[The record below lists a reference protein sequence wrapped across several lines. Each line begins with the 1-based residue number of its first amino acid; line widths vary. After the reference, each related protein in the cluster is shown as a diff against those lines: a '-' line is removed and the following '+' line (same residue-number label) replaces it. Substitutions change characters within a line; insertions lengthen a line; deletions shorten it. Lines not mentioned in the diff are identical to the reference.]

1 MLQLLIALGLGTA
14 AVFFYSRWQA
24 ERQRQERLERTFY
37 QLIKSNDGIVA
48 LIQLATVAQVDAA
61 MAKEYFDRQVKVLN
75 AIPEVDDDGDM
86 TYRFPKLNMPK
97 SLTAPKDDW
106 GDDLGS
112 DWD

>member
-1 MLQLLIALGLGTA
+1 MLQLLVALGLGTV
-14 AVFFYSRWQA
+14 AVFFYTRWQA
-24 ERQRQERLERTFY
+24 ERQRQDRLEQTFY
-37 QLIKSNDGIVA
+37 QLIQANNGVVA
-48 LIQLATVAQVDAA
+48 LIQLATIAQVDAA

-97 SLTAPKDDW
+97 AITAKKDDW
-106 GDDLGS
+106 GDDLGD